1 MKVKI
6 VLFTAMLAL
15 TGLSEGLFAQT
26 VVAQGDC
33 GASGNNLTWVITS
46 GIDSILTISGN
57 GAMADYSWDINNRAP
72 WLSYSFYFL
81 NIEEG
86 VTTIGE
92 SAFFN
97 SFSTQINIPSTLTS
111 IGDSAFL
118 FGCYYSTSFVS
129 HAIVPP
135 TLGPSTFFLINPN
148 CTLYVPPGTRE
159 HYLATDWNIF
169 TNIVEYAANNLAVTN
184 VNPLS
189 SSLQSGDE
197 FSVSYTVSSHLA
209 ANSEWTDVV
218 YFSSQPQWN
227 INAVELSRSKKT
239 RNVAALSTY
248 EDTITCTMPTV
259 VEGVHYL
266 IVRCNV
272 ERALIEVNY
281 ADNIFD
287 SSINVTVE
295 PLLIDIAKED
305 TLSRWQQKLYKLTLN
320 AGQNIR
326 ISDAIGTANIA
337 IGYEQVPHISTA
349 KQGKNYISYSAAGN
363 YYVLVANNALYSPQ
377 EQIYN
382 ITATELAFGITEIF
396 ADTVVR
402 YGSALIPLE
411 IIGCNQT
418 PQIELVGQNNVHY
431 VADTVYAVSD
441 ILFSALFNVDTLEL
455 GNYSLYVS
463 CDAKSDLKTDVI
475 YIDDKTPVES
485 FDAKI
490 IVPTNARPGTIIP
503 TYVEFINTGNI
514 DIYGLSFKL
523 TGTSGSTYQVANG
536 TLQTDEIYLTV
547 LNTMG
552 INCLRPRELSRI
564 EIRIGIPNQATSVA
578 DYMIIILPDSVV
590 GDSVS
595 IPIVISYDPN
605 EKVGNQGIGNSNFIA
620 NGTIMDYTIFFEND
634 STMATAAA
642 QEVRVTDTLDMAFDL
657 STFMFT
663 GVQIGNRDIS
673 VSGIANEVIT
683 TDLRP
688 ENNLLLR
695 TTLTMDIDTRVITAV
710 FTSLDPE
717 TGEFTSDP
725 LAGFLPPNNSTH
737 RGEGHFSY
745 RVNLNDN
752 LSDNY
757 EINNQA
763 HIYFDLNAPISTNTT
778 SHTIDFVAPTSL
790 VSNLP
795 VSTEEDSILVSWS
808 GTDAGSGIKQYDVY
822 VSVNRGSYTIW
833 KSKTQETSAYF
844 HGEIG
849 NRYAFF
855 SIATDKVGNI
865 EAMKTEADAAINF
878 FVPNSD
884 AKLLNLTVSEGELT
898 PVFNSDTF
906 DYTVHV
912 ASSIASVIITA
923 TPNDTNARVDGN
935 GLKQLQIGTN
945 LFTVTVTAEDE
956 STTSEYKINII
967 RANVGIE
974 DMSNASSLRVYPNPT
989 TGELRI
995 INYEMQNNTTTY
1007 PIEVYDIIG
1016 KKQYAESRKE
1026 NNETIIDI
1034 SHLTT
1039 GVYFLKIPTEKGIIT
1054 KKIMKK

>member
-33 GASGNNLTWVITS
+33 GASGNNLTWVFTS
-46 GIDSILTISGN
+46 DSVLTISGN

-72 WLSYSFYFL
+72 WWNYAVQFVDI
-81 NIEEG
+81 NEG
-86 VTTIGE
+86 VTTVG
-92 SAFFN
+92 SDAFPYIFAQV
-97 SFSTQINIPSTLTS
+97 SIPSTIIS
-111 IGDSAFL
+111 ISDSAFNL
-118 FGCYYSTSFVS
+118 TCKYATSFVS
-129 HAIVPP
+129 HAVVPP
-135 TLGPSTFFLINPN
+135 TLGQSVFSSVNPS
-148 CTLYVPPGTRE
+148 CTLYVPPGTIG
-159 HYLATDWNIF
+159 HYQATDWNIF
-169 TNIVEYAANNLAVTN
+169 ANIVEFAANNLAVTD
-184 VNPLS
+184 VNPS
-189 SSLQSGDE
+189 SFSLQSEDE
-197 FSVSYTVSSHLA
+197 FSVTYTVSSHLA

-218 YFSSQPQWN
+218 YLSSQPQWN

-281 ADNIFD
+281 ADNMLN
-287 SSINVTVE
+287 SSTNVTVE

-363 YYVLVANNALYSPQ
+363 YYVLVANNALHVQQ
-377 EQIYN
+377 EQAYN

-402 YGSALIPLE
+402 YGSTLIPLE

-431 VADTVYAVSD
+431 VADTVYAISD
-441 ILFSALFNVDTLEL
+441 ILFSALFNVDSLEV
-455 GNYSLYVS
+455 GDYSLYVS
-463 CDAKSDLKTDVI
+463 CDAKSDLKTNVI
-475 YIDDKTPVES
+475 YLDDKTPVKSLEVKITIPS
-485 FDAKI
+485 F
-490 IVPTNARPGTIIP
+490 TRPGRTILAHAE
-503 TYVEFINTGNI
+503 YKNTGNI
-514 DIYGLSFKL
+514 DIHNLLFRL
-523 TGTSGSTYQVANG
+523 TGTSGSTYQEIGNG
-536 TLQTDEIYLTV
+536 VLHTDEIYLTA
-547 LNTMG
+547 LNAME
-552 INCLRPRELSRI
+552 INHLSPGESNRI
-564 EIRIGIPNQATSVA
+564 SIIIGIPNQPSMTVA
-578 DYMIIILPDSVV
+578 DYMIIILPDSVI

-595 IPIVISYDPN
+595 ISVSTSYDPN

-634 STMATAAA
+634 SAMATAPA

-663 GVQIGNRDIS
+663 GVQIGDRDIP

-717 TGEFTSDP
+717 TGEFTNDP

-844 HGEIG
+844 HGERG
-849 NRYAFF
+849 NRYSFF
-855 SIATDKVGNI
+855 SVATDKVGNV
-865 EAMKTEADAAINF
+865 EVMKTEADAAINF

-898 PVFNSDTF
+898 PVFNSNTF

-956 STTSEYKINII
+956 TTTSEYRINII
-967 RANVGIE
+967 RASVGIE
-974 DMSNASSLRVYPNPT
+974 DMSDASSLRVYPNPT
-989 TGELRI
+989 AGKLTIDNGQLTI
-995 INYEMQNNTTTY
+995 DNV
-1007 PIEVYDIIG
+1007 EVYDIIG

-1039 GVYFLKIPTEKGIIT
+1039 GIYFLKIPTEKGIIT